1 MLETESRRAKRYLAL
16 SSKLRH
22 APGWTEWTAPRPSSQ
37 VQLGAWGAKS
47 THFLIGR
54 TCIMLSLVEAAAPR
68 DARAAPY
75 STRTT
80 TTTRDTHTDSPTHAT
95 TVGDG
100 RPRPCGHGTVHQAP
114 PSRMLAGCGLLRH
127 RQAAVPLPPL
137 QRRRVVCCVLRA
149 RCAVRC
155 ARCASALAGL
165 RAAAAGART
174 AAQRRASRARGP
186 PCTWSA
192 RRRSPPRPASR
203 TWQRG
208 EAGLDRGGGA
218 LVHSGPLC
226 STLLYSGRLTC

>member
-80 TTTRDTHTDSPTHAT
+80 TTTTRDTHTDSPTHAT

-127 RQAAVPLPPL
+127 RQAAVPLPSL

-149 RCAVRC
+149 ARG
-155 ARCASALAGL
+155 ARCAALGALLRL
-165 RAAAAGART
+165 RACALQPRAHARL
-174 AAQRRASRARGP
+174 R
-186 PCTWSA
+186 
-192 RRRSPPRPASR
+192 
-203 TWQRG
+203 
-208 EAGLDRGGGA
+208 
-218 LVHSGPLC
+218 
-226 STLLYSGRLTC
+226 

>member
-1 MLETESRRAKRYLAL
+1 MCCFILQITHADHHCTYTSLGMGFGPPRVVCGAAPSARCRAVAVHRTRRRGAAGGRGAR
-16 SSKLRH
+16 LRH
-22 APGWTEWTAPRPSSQ
+22 DR
-37 VQLGAWGAKS
+37 VQLGAES

-68 DARAAPY
+68 DACAAPY

-80 TTTRDTHTDSPTHAT
+80 TTSRRRETHTDSPTHAT

-149 RCAVRC
+149 VRC
-155 ARCASALAGL
+155 AALGALLRL
-165 RAAAAGART
+165 RACAL
-174 AAQRRASRARGP
+174 QPRAR
-186 PCTWSA
+186 A
-192 RRRSPPRPASR
+192 APR
-203 TWQRG
+203 
-208 EAGLDRGGGA
+208 
-218 LVHSGPLC
+218 
-226 STLLYSGRLTC
+226 